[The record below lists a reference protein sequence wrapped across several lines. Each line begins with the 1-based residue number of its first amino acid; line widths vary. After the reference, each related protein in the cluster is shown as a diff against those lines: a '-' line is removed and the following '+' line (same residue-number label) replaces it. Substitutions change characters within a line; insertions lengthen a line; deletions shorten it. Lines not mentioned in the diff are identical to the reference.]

1 MIGDESQRATLSDLR
16 AVDSFVWCNTW
27 PCYLMIT
34 LQGDFSI
41 GGGKAF
47 INPPPISQGHRKFWS
62 LWPTDGEETVFLE
75 AGLGWQVEAAFTG
88 CIKIPFI
95 AVFFRKWPP
104 ACDAISRRRSFA
116 SALWWKLFFSQ
127 QAVISMNCQT
137 CTLKIWSHFKRK
149 RRADRG
155 ALRNCVAGYF
165 GADSLWSCCVGSM
178 VKNRSGMKNLLV
190 NHFFF
195 FFFQGP

>member
-1 MIGDESQRATLSDLR
+1 MGS
-16 AVDSFVWCNTW
+16 
-27 PCYLMIT
+27 
-34 LQGDFSI
+34 
-41 GGGKAF
+41 
-47 INPPPISQGHRKFWS
+47 
-62 LWPTDGEETVFLE
+62 
-75 AGLGWQVEAAFTG
+75 GWQVEAAFTS

-190 NHFFF
+190 NHIFFF
-195 FFFQGP
+195 FSRTLIFYSKWFVWSHFCIGWLLNWILKGLGLQRASIINYTVHKDT